1 MKPAS
6 TPGNVPAQGMDL
18 RRSHR
23 FSLVLPLKVEWFTA
37 GGSPFQQ
44 DAYAREVSATG
55 GLLHMLNFPAP
66 GQIITITN
74 PATGQTCQAKAVA
87 LRQSPVGEV
96 LGVAVELISASET
109 FWGLSFRIKK
119 ASNDLVKLE
128 EALRAG
134 GVDQQVLRDFR
145 DAVDYARKTAWVV
158 YEWQE
163 RQLRHRDTATVLP
176 MLAAERVRRAI
187 QLAQAIAAD
196 IDAQRISADSPA
208 LADFLQAVDQI
219 QARTASEPGAD
230 SAAS

>member
-6 TPGNVPAQGMDL
+6 TPGSVLAQSMDL

-23 FSLVLPLKVEWFTA
+23 FALVLPLKVEWLTA

-55 GLLHMLNFPAP
+55 GLLHMLNFPVP
-66 GQIITITN
+66 GQVLTITN
-74 PATGQTCQAKAVA
+74 PATGQTCQAKAIA
-87 LRQSPVGEV
+87 LRRSPEGEV
-96 LGVAVELISASET
+96 LGMAVELISASET

-163 RQLRHRDTATVLP
+163 RQARHRDTATVLP
-176 MLAAERVRRAI
+176 LLASERVRRAI

-196 IDAQRISADSPA
+196 IDANRISADSPA
-208 LADFLQAVDQI
+208 VADLLQAVDQI
-219 QARTASEPGAD
+219 QSRTSNEPGPD

>member
-1 MKPAS
+1 
-6 TPGNVPAQGMDL
+6 MDL

-23 FSLVLPLKVEWFTA
+23 FALVLPLKVEWFTA

-55 GLLHMLNFPAP
+55 GLLHMLNFPVA
-66 GQIITITN
+66 GQILTITN
-74 PATGQTCQAKAVA
+74 PATGQTSQATAVA
-87 LRQSPVGEV
+87 LRHSPEGEV
-96 LGVAVELISASET
+96 LGMAVELIAPSET

-163 RQLRHRDTATVLP
+163 RLARHRDTATVLP
-176 MLAAERVRRAI
+176 LLASERVRRAI

-196 IDAQRISADSPA
+196 IDARRIAADSPA
-208 LADFLQAVDQI
+208 VADLLQAVDQI
-219 QARTASEPGAD
+219 QSRTTSEPGPD

>member
-6 TPGNVPAQGMDL
+6 TPGSVPSQGMDL

-23 FSLVLPLKVEWFTA
+23 FSLVLPLKVEWQTESGA
-37 GGSPFQQ
+37 LYQQ
-44 DAYAREVSATG
+44 DAYAREVSAHG

-66 GQIITITN
+66 GQLFAITN
-74 PATGQTCQAKAVA
+74 PTSGQTCKARAIA
-87 LRQSPVGEV
+87 LRRSPEGEV
-96 LGVAVELISASET
+96 LGIAVELIDPTDT

-158 YEWQE
+158 YEWQD
-163 RQLRHRDTATVLP
+163 RQLHHRDTATVLP
-176 MLAAERVRRAI
+176 LLASERVRRAI

-196 IDAQRISADSPA
+196 MDARRISPESPA
-208 LADFLQAVDQI
+208 ITDLIQAVDQI
-219 QARTASEPGAD
+219 QARIAGESNSGASP
-230 SAAS
+230 S